1 MCWPIRL
8 WVWWRLGASRT
19 RPKRSRGRKGHTHLG
34 DGDFCR
40 YGRAWVG
47 GGRLDRSPQQ
57 LTTQIGIGRKILL
70 LAEHDEDG
78 LARIDEHT
86 RLDQAEQTEGQVRR

>member
-1 MCWPIRL
+1 MTIS
-8 WVWWRLGASRT
+8 ADT
-19 RPKRSRGRKGHTHLG
+19 
-34 DGDFCR
+34 DGP
-40 YGRAWVG
+40 GSAAAV
-47 GGRLDRSPQQ
+47 STVPPQQ

-86 RLDQAEQTEGQVRR
+86 RLNQARRGRTEGQVRR